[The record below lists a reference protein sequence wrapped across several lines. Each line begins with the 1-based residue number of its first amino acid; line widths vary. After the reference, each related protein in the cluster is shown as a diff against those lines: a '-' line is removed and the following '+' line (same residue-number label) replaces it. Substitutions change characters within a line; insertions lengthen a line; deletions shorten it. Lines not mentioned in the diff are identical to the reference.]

1 MTVRI
6 TVEEEASGRVVHV
19 DGQLTSR
26 EIEALA
32 TTLGEDLSKTALDL
46 RELRSADAAGV
57 RLLRDLREAGV
68 ELHGLP
74 PRLAFDLED

>member
-1 MTVRI
+1 MRI
-6 TVEEEASGRVVHV
+6 TVEERCAGRLVHV
-19 DGQLTSR
+19 VGQLTAL
-26 EIEALA
+26 EIEALEGA
-32 TTLGEDLSKTALDL
+32 LGDDRSRVALEL

-57 RLLRDLREAGV
+57 RLLRQLREAGV